1 MLRWIVGTSLK
12 FRFLVVAGASALMFF
27 GFVLLPNTPVDA
39 FPEFAPPRVEVQV
52 PCLGLSATE
61 VEELVTV
68 PMEQAMAGIPGLDVM
83 RSKSVSDLS
92 KIELRFEQGTD
103 LLRARQLVAERVG
116 LVTPGLP
123 RWAAPPFM
131 IQPLSSTSRT
141 MKIGMTSDTVSLID
155 MSNTAY
161 WNIRARLLRVP
172 GVANIAIWGE
182 RLKMYQVQTDP
193 DRLGSNKVSLD
204 EVMNATADALDS
216 GLLQYSDGGFIGTG
230 GFVETPNQRL
240 GVQNVLP
247 IVKPEDLAQVTVA
260 ERDGRTLKL
269 GDVASV
275 VEDHQPLAG
284 DAVINDGPG
293 LMLIVEKFP
302 WANTVDVTSGVEAA
316 IDELRPGLTGIEID
330 TSIFRPATFI
340 QLAIDNLALALLI
353 GCLLVI
359 LIIGAFLFEWRTA
372 VISVAAIPISLVAA
386 GLVLYWSGAVVNTMI
401 LAGLVV
407 AVGVVVDDAII
418 DVENILRRL
427 RQNRQEEPAARKPT
441 SRVILDAS
449 IEVRGAILY
458 ATIITLVAVVPVFFI
473 DGLSGSFF
481 RPLIGAYALAVGAS
495 LVVALTVTPALALI
509 LLRNASLE
517 RRESPVT
524 RVLQRRY
531 TALLSRTVRSPKP
544 AYALVAVIAALGAI
558 VAPLLGQSLLPSF
571 KERDFL
577 MHWLLRPGAGHPEM
591 FRITQAASEELR
603 AIPGVRNF
611 GAHIGQALLADE
623 PYGIDFTENW
633 ISIDPDVDYDATLAK
648 VQAVV
653 DGYPGLQRDVQTYLK
668 ERVKEVLSGSSD
680 SIVVRV
686 FGPNLTELRAKAD
699 EIKKAMSAVDGTA
712 DVKAERLL
720 DIPQVQVTVNLQA
733 AQRLGLKPGDVRRA
747 TATVLSG
754 EEVGDI
760 FRAGRAYDVQ
770 VWTTPATRENLDDIR
785 AMPIDTPSG
794 ERVRLDQVAAVEI
807 KPTPNAV
814 NHEDSYRKIDIT
826 ANVSGRDLGSVARDV
841 EAAVGAIPFAQE
853 YRAEVLGEYAERQAA
868 SSRLLWLAVVAA
880 LVIFFLLVTAFRSTR
895 LAVIS
900 IVTLPSAL
908 VGGVL
913 AAWLGDGVLSL
924 GSLVGLLAVLGIAA
938 RNGIMLMSHYQHLER
953 EEGMPFGR
961 ELVIRGARE
970 RLSPILMTTL
980 ATALALVP
988 LVVAGSVPGNEIEH
1002 PMAIVIL
1009 GGLIT
1014 STLLNLFVVPSLYLR
1029 FSGHARPSGPPPAAA
1044 VQERV
1049 PEPV

>member
-1 MLRWIVGTSLK
+1 MRWIVGQSLK
-12 FRFLVVAGASALMFF
+12 FRYLVVAAASTTMLF
-27 GFVLLPNTPVDA
+27 GFLMLPKTPVDA
-39 FPEFAPPRVEVQV
+39 FPEFAPPRVEIQV
-52 PCLGLSATE
+52 PCLGLSAAE

-68 PMEQAMAGIPGLDVM
+68 PMEHALAGLPDLSVM

-92 KIELRFEQGTD
+92 KIEVRFETDTD

-116 LVTPGLP
+116 LITPSLP

-141 MKIGMTSDTVSLID
+141 MKIGLTSDTVSLMD
-155 MSNTAY
+155 MSMTSY
-161 WNIRARLLRVP
+161 WNIRARLLRVS
-172 GVANIAIWGE
+172 GVANVAIWGE
-182 RLKMYQVQTDP
+182 RLRMYQVQTDAQ
-193 DRLGSNKVSLD
+193 RMSLNQVSLNS
-204 EVMNATADALDS
+204 VMEATANALDS
-216 GLLQYSDGGFIGTG
+216 GLLQYSAGGFIGTG
-230 GFVETPNQRL
+230 GFIDTPNQRL

-247 IVKPEDLAQVTVA
+247 IVSPADLANITVA
-260 ERDGRTLKL
+260 SRDGTVLRLA
-269 GDVASV
+269 DVADV
-275 VEDHQPLAG
+275 IEDHQPLVG

-302 WANTVDVTSGVEAA
+302 WANTVDVTTGVDAA
-316 IDELRPGLTGIEID
+316 IEELRPGLVGIEID

-340 QLAIDNLALALLI
+340 ELAIDNLTIALLL

-359 LIIGAFLFEWRTA
+359 LIIALFLFEWRTA
-372 VISVAAIPISLVAA
+372 VISVASIPISLVAA
-386 GLVLYWSGAVVNTMI
+386 GLVLYWTGAVVNTMI

-427 RQNRQEEPAARKPT
+427 RQHRLEGSQVPAARI
-441 SRVILDAS
+441 ILNAS
-449 IEVRGAILY
+449 LEVRGAILY

-473 DGLSGSFF
+473 TGLSGSFF
-481 RPLIGAYALAVGAS
+481 RPLIGAYALAIGAS

-509 LLRNASLE
+509 MLRNAPVE
-517 RRESPVT
+517 RRKSPVT
-524 RVLQRRY
+524 RWLQGGYARML
-531 TALLSRTVRSPKP
+531 TRTVNRRKP
-544 AYALVAVIAALGAI
+544 AYVIVGVIAATGITIL
-558 VAPLLGQSLLPSF
+558 PLLGQSLLPSF

-577 MHWLLRPGAGHPEM
+577 MHWLLRPGAGHTEM
-591 FRITQAASEELR
+591 VRITEAASKELR

-633 ISIDPDVDYDATLAK
+633 ISVDPAVDYDATLAK
-648 VQAVV
+648 IQEVV

-680 SIVVRV
+680 SIVVRI
-686 FGPNLTELRAKAD
+686 FGPDLEVLRAKAD
-699 EIKKAMSAVDGTA
+699 EIRSAMAAVSGAVD
-712 DVKAERLL
+712 VKTERLL
-720 DIPQVQVTVNLQA
+720 DIPQVQVTVDLEA
-733 AQRLGLKPGDVRRA
+733 AQKYGLKPGDVRRA
-747 TATVLSG
+747 TATVMSG

-770 VWTTPATRENLDDIR
+770 VWSTPATRQNLDDIR

-794 ERVRLDQVAAVEI
+794 AQIRLDQVADLQI
-807 KPTPNAV
+807 RPTPNHID
-814 NHEDSYRKIDIT
+814 HENTFRKIDVT
-826 ANVSGRDLGSVARDV
+826 ANVKGRDLGSVAADV
-841 EAAVGAIPFAQE
+841 DAALQNVKFDQE
-853 YRAEVLGEYAERQAA
+853 YTFNVLGEFAERQAA
-868 SSRLLWLAVVAA
+868 SAKLTWLAVMAG
-880 LVIFFLLVTAFRSTR
+880 LVIFCLLATSFRDLR

-900 IVTLPSAL
+900 FLTLPSAL

-924 GSLVGLLAVLGIAA
+924 GSLVGFLAVLGIAS
-938 RNGIMLMSHYQHLER
+938 RNGIMMISHFQHLESQ
-953 EEGMPFGR
+953 ENVSFGR

-970 RLSPILMTTL
+970 RLAPIMMTTL

-1009 GGLIT
+1009 GGLVT
-1014 STLLNLFVVPSLYLR
+1014 STLLNLFVLPSLYLQFGKR
-1029 FSGHARPSGPPPAAA
+1029 T
-1044 VQERV
+1044 RV
-1049 PEPV
+1049 EPNTEAPQLATVGS

>member
-12 FRFLVVAGASALMFF
+12 FRHLVVATAAAVMAF
-27 GFVLLPNTPVDA
+27 GFMLLPNTPVDA

-68 PMEQAMAGIPGLDVM
+68 PLEHSMAGIPGLNVM

-92 KIELRFEQGTD
+92 KIELRFDQGTD

-116 LVTPGLP
+116 LVTPSLP
-123 RWAAPPFM
+123 RWASPPFM

-141 MKIGMTSDTVSLID
+141 MKIGMTSETTSIID
-155 MSNTAY
+155 MSTTAY
-161 WNIRARLLRVP
+161 WNIRARLLRVT

-182 RLKMYQVQTDP
+182 RLNMYQVQTDP
-193 DRLGSNKVSLD
+193 GRLNANQVSLD
-204 EVMNATADALDS
+204 QVMQVTADALDS
-216 GLLQYSDGGFIGTG
+216 GLLQYSAGGFIGTG
-230 GFVETPNQRL
+230 GFVETANQRL
-240 GVQNVLP
+240 SVQNVLP
-247 IVKPEDLAQVTVA
+247 IVTPEDLAQVAVA
-260 ERDGRTLKL
+260 ERDGRTLRL
-269 GDVASV
+269 ADVADV
-275 VEDHQPLAG
+275 VEDHQPLIG

-302 WANTVDVTSGVEAA
+302 WANTVDVTNGVEAA
-316 IDELRPGLTGIEID
+316 IDELRPGLAGIEID

-340 QLAIDNLALALLI
+340 ELAIDNLTLALLI

-372 VISVAAIPISLVAA
+372 LISVVAIPISLVTA

-427 RQNRQEEPAARKPT
+427 RQNRLAGSPISTA
-441 SRVILDAS
+441 RVILRAS
-449 IEVRGAILY
+449 LEVRGAILY

-473 DGLSGSFF
+473 GGLSGSFF
-481 RPLIGAYALAVGAS
+481 RPLITAYALAVGAS
-495 LVVALTVTPALALI
+495 LVVALTVTPALSLI
-509 LLRNASLE
+509 LLRNAPVE
-517 RRESPVT
+517 RRQSPVT
-524 RVLQRRY
+524 RTLQRGY
-531 TALLSRTVRSPKP
+531 TALLTRTVRRSKP
-544 AYALVAVIAALGAI
+544 AYVTVGVIVALALVVI
-558 VAPLLGQSLLPSF
+558 PLLGASLLPSF

-577 MHWLLRPGAGHPEM
+577 MHWLLRPGSGHAEM
-591 FRITQAASEELR
+591 VRITEAASRELR

-633 ISIDPDVDYDATLAK
+633 ISVDPSVDYDATVAK
-648 VQAVV
+648 IQEVV
-653 DGYPGLQRDVQTYLK
+653 NGYPGLQRDVQTYLK
-668 ERVKEVLSGSSD
+668 ERVKEVLTGAGD
-680 SIVVRV
+680 SIVVRIY
-686 FGPNLTELRAKAD
+686 GPELGELRAKA
-699 EIKKAMSAVDGTA
+699 EEVKAAMSAVPGTI
-712 DVKAERLL
+712 DVKIERLV
-720 DIPQVQVTVNLQA
+720 DIPQIQVTVDLGA
-733 AQRLGLKPGDVRRA
+733 AQRYGLKPGDVRRA

-770 VWTTPATRENLDDIR
+770 VWSTPATRGNLDDIK
-785 AMPIDTPSG
+785 AMPIDTPTG
-794 ERVRLDQVAAVEI
+794 ERVRLDQVAKLEI
-807 KPTPNAV
+807 KPTPNHV
-814 NHEDSYRKIDIT
+814 DHENTYRKIDVT
-826 ANVSGRDLGSVARDV
+826 ANVSGRDLGSVAGDV
-841 EAAVGAIPFAQE
+841 ENGVAAISFAQE
-853 YRAEVLGEYAERQAA
+853 YHPEVLGEYAERQAA
-868 SSRLLWLAVVAA
+868 STRLLWLAIVAA
-880 LVIFFLLVTAFRSTR
+880 IVIFFLLVTAFRSTR

-900 IVTLPSAL
+900 FITLPSAL

-924 GSLVGLLAVLGIAA
+924 GSLVGFLAVLGIAA
-938 RNGIMLMSHYQHLER
+938 RNGIMLISHYQHLENQ
-953 EEGMPFGR
+953 EGETFGPD
-961 ELVIRGARE
+961 LVIRGARE
-970 RLSPILMTTL
+970 RLAPILMTTL

-1009 GGLIT
+1009 GGLVT

-1029 FSGHARPSGPPPAAA
+1029 FAKKRSSPPPASPATPTL
-1044 VQERV
+1044 VGV
-1049 PEPV
+1049 S

>member
-1 MLRWIVGTSLK
+1 MMRWIVGTSLK
-12 FRFLVVAGASALMFF
+12 LRFLVVAAASAMMFF
-27 GFVLLPNTPVDA
+27 GFLLLPNTPVDA

-68 PMEQAMAGIPGLDVM
+68 PIEQAMAGLPELDVM
-83 RSKSVSDLS
+83 RSKSVTDLS
-92 KIELRFEQGTD
+92 KIELRFEQDTD
-103 LLRARQLVAERVG
+103 LLRARQLVAERVQ
-116 LVTPGLP
+116 LVTPTLP
-123 RWAAPPFM
+123 TWAAPPVM

-141 MKIGMTSDTVSLID
+141 MKIGLSSQTHSVID
-155 MSNTAY
+155 MSMTSY

-172 GVANIAIWGE
+172 GVANVAIWGE
-182 RLKMYQVQTDP
+182 RLQMYQVQTDP
-193 DRLGSNKVSLD
+193 NRLGANQVTLNQ
-204 EVMNATADALDS
+204 VMTATADALDA
-216 GLLQYSDGGFIGTG
+216 GLIHYSDGGYIGTG

-247 IVKPEDLAQVTVA
+247 IVTPEDLAQVTVA
-260 ERDGRTLKL
+260 SRDGRTLRL
-269 GDVASV
+269 ADVADV
-275 VEDHQPLAG
+275 VTDHQPLVG

-302 WANTVDVTSGVEAA
+302 WANTVDVTDGVEAA
-316 IDELRPGLTGIEID
+316 IDELRPGLSGIDID

-340 QLAIDNLALALLI
+340 ELAIDNLTLALLI

-372 VISVAAIPISLVAA
+372 LISVIAIPVSLVAA

-427 RQNRQEEPAARKPT
+427 RQNRLEQTGKSTAR
-441 SRVILDAS
+441 VVLEAS
-449 IEVRGAILY
+449 LEVRGAILY
-458 ATIITLVAVVPVFFI
+458 ATVITLVAVVPVFFI
-473 DGLSGSFF
+473 PGLSGTFF

-495 LVVALTVTPALALI
+495 LVVALTLTPALALI
-509 LLRNASLE
+509 LLRNAPVE
-517 RRESPVT
+517 RRRSPVAAA
-524 RVLQRRY
+524 LQRGY
-531 TALLSRTVRSPKP
+531 AAVLARTVRSPKP
-544 AYALVAVIAALGAI
+544 AYAMVGVIAALGLA
-558 VAPLLGQSLLPSF
+558 VLPLLGQSLLPSF

-591 FRITQAASEELR
+591 VRITEAASKELR

-633 ISIDPDVDYDATLAK
+633 ISVSPDVDYDATVK
-648 VQAVV
+648 KIQEVV

-668 ERVKEVLSGSSD
+668 ERVKEVLTGSSD
-680 SIVVRV
+680 SIVVRIY
-686 FGPNLTELRAKAD
+686 GPELPELRAKAD
-699 EIKKAMSAVDGTA
+699 EVRKAMDAVEGTT
-712 DVKAERLL
+712 DVKAERLV
-720 DIPQVQVTVNLQA
+720 DIPQIQVTVDLAA
-733 AQRLGLKPGDVRRA
+733 AQRYGLKPGDVRRA

-770 VWTTPATRENLDDIR
+770 VWSTPATREHLDDIK
-785 AMPIDTPSG
+785 AMPIDTPTG
-794 ERVRLDQVAAVEI
+794 EQVRLDQVAQLAIVA
-807 KPTPNAV
+807 TPNHV
-814 NHEDSYRKIDIT
+814 DHENTYRRIDVT
-826 ANVSGRDLGSVARDV
+826 ANVKGRDLGSVARDV
-841 EAAVGAIPFAQE
+841 EAAVAQIPFAQE
-853 YRAEVLGEYAERQAA
+853 YHPEVLGEYAERQAA
-868 SSRLLWLAVVAA
+868 SARLMWLAVVAA
-880 LVIFFLLVTAFRSTR
+880 VVIFFLLVTSFRSVR
-895 LAVIS
+895 LAVLS
-900 IVTLPSAL
+900 FVTLPSAL

-924 GSLVGLLAVLGIAA
+924 GSLVGFLAVLGIAA
-938 RNGIMLMSHYQHLER
+938 RNGIMLISHYQHLETD
-953 EEGMPFGR
+953 EGEPFGR
-961 ELVIRGARE
+961 SLVIRGARE

-1002 PMAIVIL
+1002 PMAVVIL
-1009 GGLIT
+1009 GGLVT

-1029 FSGHARPSGPPPAAA
+1029 FGRCRVVERPATTPA
-1044 VQERV
+1044 
-1049 PEPV
+1049 PVGVG